1 MFTRKSQIKGRK
13 RRTRGVKEEQRS
25 KNGEREEKKIEK
37 YVEVWWAKKGN
48 GSKKAILSK
57 IINESI

>member
-25 KNGEREEKKIEK
+25 KNGEREEKKMEK
-37 YVEVWWAKKGN
+37 YVEIWWSKSEIEVKKRFCR
-48 GSKKAILSK
+48 K
-57 IINESI
+57 